1 MKTLGVIMGLA
12 DLICIALVLFSYGLV
27 WWTIILSIIMV
38 YKGAIS
44 FI

>member
-1 MKTLGVIMGLA
+1 MKALSIIMGLA
-12 DLICIALVLFSYGLV
+12 DLICIGLVLFSYGVV
-27 WWTIILSIIMV
+27 WWTIILSIIMI